1 LQCFFMWFF
10 YDFFQNYLCRF
21 FFNIKLVKNYN
32 YNKAKSYE
40 ESVVVFLTKHR
51 GLLQYFSKWFFSLFY
66 WEKRYSF
73 PHKTLSIAAIFF
85 LMGFF
90 PSKIIFV
97 GFLKKYYVGREFSF
111 VIFFFFL
118 LTEKLNH
125 VAKTLYLSS
134 QNTVDCYKSF
144 CSVSKFFITNT
155 IFFSIM
161 KYLLHLTFNLYY
173 LSSAGS

>member
-1 LQCFFMWFF
+1 MIFSKIIFV
-10 YDFFQNYLCRF
+10 DF

-51 GLLQYFSKWFFSLFY
+51 ELLQYFSKWFFSLFY
-66 WEKRYSF
+66 WEKCYSF

-90 PSKIIFV
+90 HSKIIFV

-111 VIFFFFL
+111 VIFFCFL

-125 VAKTLYLSS
+125 VAKALYLSS
-134 QNTVDCYKSF
+134 QNTVNCYKSF

-155 IFFSIM
+155 IFFPVM
-161 KYLLHLTFNLYY
+161 KYLLHLTFNFYY
-173 LSSAGS
+173 LSSVGS